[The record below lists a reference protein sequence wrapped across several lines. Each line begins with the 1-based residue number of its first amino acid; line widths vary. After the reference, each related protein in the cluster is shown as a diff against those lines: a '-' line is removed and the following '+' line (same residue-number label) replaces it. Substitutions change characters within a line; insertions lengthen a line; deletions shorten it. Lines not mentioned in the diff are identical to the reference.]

1 MSTKDEQ
8 LLKSLTRLMEEVR
21 RYCEQN
27 ANDSFHDKWELWTR
41 QMDVVTGNLR
51 GIAEL
56 VGKLENRSKLR
67 HLEKLMR
74 ILE

>member
-21 RYCEQN
+21 HYCVEN
-27 ANDSFHDKWELWTR
+27 ANDSYHDKWEQWTW
-41 QMDVVTGNLR
+41 QMDVVTGKLK

-67 HLEKLMR
+67 HIEKLMR